1 MYESNDEEE
10 FVVEKKKSLSFEA
23 KQYRKECLNSI
34 IKRMSEDNWIVLAML
49 WKKRKQQMKDDT
61 VVIALTI
68 DSIVKTT
75 GLSGAKVRD
84 SMKMFYITNFANKE
98 KQNNTW
104 LYSITD
110 DGYDAFS
117 DVCDSELANW
127 ITTKIKLLKNEF

>member
-1 MYESNDEEE
+1 
-10 FVVEKKKSLSFEA
+10 
-23 KQYRKECLNSI
+23 
-34 IKRMSEDNWIVLAML
+34 
-49 WKKRKQQMKDDT
+49 MKDNT
-61 VVIALTI
+61 VVISLTI
-68 DSIVKTT
+68 DSMVKVT

-84 SMKMFYITNFANKE
+84 SIKLFYITNFVSKE

-104 LYSITD
+104 LYSITN

>member
-1 MYESNDEEE
+1 ME
-10 FVVEKKKSLSFEA
+10 KKSLSYEI
-23 KQYRKECLNSI
+23 KQYRKECLNNI
-34 IKRMSEDNWIVLAML
+34 IRRMSEDNWIVLAML
-49 WKKRKQQMKDDT
+49 WKKRRQQMKDNT
-61 VVIALTI
+61 VVISLTI
-68 DSIVKTT
+68 DSMVKVT

-84 SMKMFYITNFANKE
+84 SIKLFYITNFVSKE

-104 LYSITD
+104 LYSITN

>member
-1 MYESNDEEE
+1 M
-10 FVVEKKKSLSFEA
+10 EKKKSLSFEV

-34 IKRMSEDNWIVLAML
+34 IRRMSEDNWLVLAML
-49 WKKRKQQMKDDT
+49 WKKRRQQMKDNT
-61 VVIALTI
+61 VVISLTI
-68 DSIVKTT
+68 DSMVKVT

-84 SMKMFYITNFANKE
+84 SIKLFYITNFVSKE
-98 KQNNTW
+98 KQNNKW
-104 LYSITD
+104 LYSITN

>member
-1 MYESNDEEE
+1 M
-10 FVVEKKKSLSFEA
+10 EKKKSLSFEV

-34 IKRMSEDNWIVLAML
+34 IRRMSEENWLVLAML
-49 WKKRKQQMKDDT
+49 WKKRRQQMKDNT
-61 VVIALTI
+61 VVISLTI
-68 DSIVKTT
+68 DSMVKVT

-84 SMKMFYITNFANKE
+84 SIKLFYITNFVSKE

-104 LYSITD
+104 LYSITN